1 MDRRR
6 SQGFQLPRV
15 TDGQSTPVHNSMD
28 GRNDP
33 MHVYESVDMPTVDEC
48 RIRAAQSQHGDGAEK
63 AHHSHHHR
71 TKHEREQFE
80 DRLRTGQV
88 TQKDIETLH
97 GYLTLEK
104 KEKNVLGD
112 LDTADIEIDVTG
124 RKTGGQP
131 RRVSGM
137 QTLLRTTGHD
147 RKPHEA
153 FVELEEL
160 TKNGE
165 QMEWKETARWIKFE
179 ENVDQ
184 DSNRWGKPHVASL
197 TFHSLLELK
206 KGLEKG
212 TVLLDLQRFDL
223 QSIAQAVVENMV
235 MTDQLKQEDSS
246 KVLTALLLQHRHQHQ
261 QQQQQQSSGV
271 W

>member
-33 MHVYESVDMPTVDEC
+33 MHVYESMDMPTVEEC
-48 RIRAAQSQHGDGAEK
+48 RIRATQSQHGDGAEK
-63 AHHSHHHR
+63 VHHSHHHR

-124 RKTGGQP
+124 RFEIHCQNDRNLCKKKKAEYSVKSVPTECPKTCK
-131 RRVSGM
+131 RIIKNFI
-137 QTLLRTTGHD
+137 TYLLR
-147 RKPHEA
+147 KA
-153 FVELEEL
+153 CL
-160 TKNGE
+160 TKDIVFTGF
-165 QMEWKETARWIKFE
+165 A
-179 ENVDQ
+179 
-184 DSNRWGKPHVASL
+184 
-197 TFHSLLELK
+197 
-206 KGLEKG
+206 
-212 TVLLDLQRFDL
+212 
-223 QSIAQAVVENMV
+223 
-235 MTDQLKQEDSS
+235 
-246 KVLTALLLQHRHQHQ
+246 
-261 QQQQQQSSGV
+261 
-271 W
+271 